1 MEKIRVSKKFSFEL
15 AHALHNYDG
24 DCKNIHGH
32 SYKLIITLI
41 GPILNENENPKNG
54 MVVDFKFIKNIVQD
68 QIIKKYDHALILS
81 HKSSVELIDMMKKI
95 NEKTIISDFQPSC
108 ENILIA
114 IKNQLLEFLPRN
126 LSLFSVRLYETSDS
140 YAEWNASD

>member
-54 MVVDFKFIKNIVQD
+54 MVVDFKIIKNIVQE
-68 QIIKKYDHALILS
+68 QIIKKIRS
-81 HKSSVELIDMMKKI
+81 
-95 NEKTIISDFQPSC
+95 
-108 ENILIA
+108 
-114 IKNQLLEFLPRN
+114 
-126 LSLFSVRLYETSDS
+126 RLNFIE
-140 YAEWNASD
+140 